1 MMEIRHLEQSKEIQ
15 LQVGF
20 SNQSIFLGL
29 DYSRLTLFVINSHLE
44 VCTVIYEKELKRGK
58 GAFQIA
64 ELYRGSRS
72 TCYNLKNVS
81 FYQL

>member
-1 MMEIRHLEQSKEIQ
+1 MEIRHLEQSKEIQ

-29 DYSRLTLFVINSHLE
+29 DYSRLPLFDINSHLE
-44 VCTVIYEKELKRGK
+44 VCTVYIYEKELKRGK

-64 ELYRGSRS
+64 EL
-72 TCYNLKNVS
+72 
-81 FYQL
+81 

>member
-1 MMEIRHLEQSKEIQ
+1 MEIRHLEQSKEIQ

-64 ELYRGSRS
+64 ELYM
-72 TCYNLKNVS
+72 
-81 FYQL
+81 

>member
-1 MMEIRHLEQSKEIQ
+1 MEIRHLEQSKEIQ

-44 VCTVIYEKELKRGK
+44 VCTVIHVYEKELKRGK
-58 GAFQIA
+58 GSFQIA
-64 ELYRGSRS
+64 EL
-72 TCYNLKNVS
+72 
-81 FYQL
+81 